1 MRRLALLLAVLASG
15 VLAGCARPAAPR
27 AASAHWEAPA
37 STAPGTSPGSAT
49 PGAGAP
55 SSAPAPSA
63 TRAKPG
69 AKPTTPPPAPTTA
82 AGRTGGRP
90 ALTDPGPA
98 GSVRGTGSDGVALTF
113 DDGPDP
119 KNTMDLLDLL
129 KEQGVKA
136 TFCVVGF
143 RARDHPEV
151 IRRIVAE
158 GHTICNH
165 SWQHL
170 EHLSERDDGYLSW
183 DLQSTNDAIHA
194 AAPGAKIE
202 YFRAPYGNFT
212 PRLIQFA
219 GRLNLKPIFWD
230 VDDECYT
237 TAKYGVGPAMTNHMT
252 SIVQRDTRP
261 GSIILSHEN
270 LKPHTVSTYRTL
282 LPWLKAHFR
291 LIVMPTSP

>member
-1 MRRLALLLAVLASG
+1 VRMVH
-15 VLAGCARPAAPR
+15 ARPAA
-27 AASAHWEAPA
+27 SE
-37 STAPGTSPGSAT
+37 STSPAPTSSPGQSPSPSSAGAR
-49 PGAGAP
+49 PGAGSP
-55 SSAPAPSA
+55 TPKPPQSPSA
-63 TRAKPG
+63 TAAGPSQPAKPQ
-69 AKPTTPPPAPTTA
+69 ASSPTAANPAPRP
-82 AGRTGGRP
+82 AGRRGPGGSFTTTG
-90 ALTDPGPA
+90 T
-98 GSVRGTGSDGVALTF
+98 DGVALTF

-151 IRRIVAE
+151 VRRIAAE
-158 GHTICNH
+158 GHTLCNH

-170 EHLSERDDGYLSW
+170 QNLSERDDSYLSW

-194 AAPGAKIE
+194 AAPNARIE

-212 PRLIQFA
+212 PRLIEFA
-219 GRLNLKPIFWD
+219 GRLNQKPIYWD

-237 TAKYGVGPAMTNHMT
+237 TSKYGMGPAMTNHMT
-252 SIVQRDTRP
+252 AIVQRDTRP

-270 LKPHTVSTYRTL
+270 LKPHTVATYRSL
-282 LPWLKAHFR
+282 LPWLKSHFR
-291 LIVMPTSP
+291 LVALP